1 MWWFLIH
8 SQRLKLSID
17 IDLMVQDKANLM
29 RIRDN
34 QRRSRAR
41 RKEYMHELEQRLR
54 VYELQGIEAS
64 SEIQQA
70 ARKVVD
76 ENKKLRSLLN
86 KHGITDSSIDSFLQ
100 DPETNGS
107 SIPHS
112 HGSTEDGA
120 SNVLETLLA
129 PRTPRAHSNPLTMI
143 PKPVGPTRR
152 SHSLGSI
159 DLDGFEGSSILDP
172 RETPLRSSTSGQ
184 SYELVS
190 SVDQPLYRHPL
201 MDLQQNCGQEFEQ
214 ISMAPGI
221 LNHAAEDRLVK
232 ESQSHAPEL
241 WTTSSQIASIT
252 NYNLQTSSIMQNQ
265 PYYND
270 PSPFTKH
277 PSASFSTHCMLQ
289 LSSSPT
295 ETVPSA
301 VELTMHRHT

>member
-1 MWWFLIH
+1 
-8 SQRLKLSID
+8 
-17 IDLMVQDKANLM
+17 
-29 RIRDN
+29 
-34 QRRSRAR
+34 
-41 RKEYMHELEQRLR
+41 MHELEQRLR

-100 DPETNGS
+100 DPETS
-107 SIPHS
+107 SGVISHNHS
-112 HGSTEDGA
+112 PTQDGA
-120 SNVLETLLA
+120 TNVLETLLA

-143 PKPVGPTRR
+143 PKSVGPTRR

-159 DLDGFEGSSILDP
+159 DLDNFEGGSILAP

-184 SYELVS
+184 SYELLS

-214 ISMAPGI
+214 ISMTPGI
-221 LNHAAEDRLVK
+221 LNHAAEDRLAK

-241 WTTSSQIASIT
+241 WSTSSQIASIT

-270 PSPFTKH
+270 PSTFNKH
-277 PSASFSTHCMLQ
+277 PSAGFPAHCMLNV
-289 LSSSPT
+289 SSPDRG
-295 ETVPSA
+295 VR
-301 VELTMHRHT
+301 LLQLH